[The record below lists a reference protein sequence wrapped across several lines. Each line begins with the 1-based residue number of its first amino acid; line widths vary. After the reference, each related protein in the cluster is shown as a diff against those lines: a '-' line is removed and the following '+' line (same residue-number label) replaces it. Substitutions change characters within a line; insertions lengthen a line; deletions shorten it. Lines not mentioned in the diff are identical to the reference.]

1 MPQLRLSKTVIGWLF
16 YQDGQMSYDVIDK
29 TNTYNVLLS
38 LKRMIKKYRDKR
50 GKNRM
55 EDVEEELRNMV
66 IIMDRHQSHKSPK
79 IKAYLDAKGIEYLY
93 LPPSSSQ
100 FNPCE

>member
-1 MPQLRLSKTVIGWLF
+1 
-16 YQDGQMSYDVIDK
+16 
-29 TNTYNVLLS
+29 
-38 LKRMIKKYRDKR
+38 
-50 GKNRM
+50 M